1 MGAGFWGKHRT
12 RLNTKSKGIWS
23 REAKAAEAT
32 IWPRAHLSTDAE
44 GAAPARPE
52 PGRRRRDGER
62 AGAAGRGAAR
72 PRAGEAPG
80 RRGGRGW
87 MRRHRRTRRGAG
99 ACFACCRARLT
110 VALAA
115 AADLGFG
122 VFLTR

>member
-32 IWPRAHLSTDAE
+32 IWPRAHLSADAE
-44 GAAPARPE
+44 GAAPAWPE

-87 MRRHRRTRRGAG
+87 MRRHGVDAARGR
-99 ACFACCRARLT
+99 CVLR
-110 VALAA
+110 LAA
-115 AADLGFG
+115 APPDRGSRRRPRRLRFWC
-122 VFLTR
+122 VF